1 MKHTLETRGFGLSEE
16 EVKAHELLR
25 KDRKAMDIMAV
36 FGGRYGEANIKN
48 DLEYVRGR
56 KAIFGKE
63 NIPGEEQSKKLAEL
77 FEMLF
82 AKLTELEN
90 WLGED
95 AFIMETSEYDD
106 IYAGIDMVVEILRD
120 GAFSH
125 LGLAIDVTFSVD
137 KIDKKLKRIK
147 DEIVNGELP
156 TVRYFV
162 SEQGDFKGELSNVP
176 RVVVAVDRKTLRE
189 LASSW
194 LDIDFLRKRLFQ
206 AQDQKTKDQLKTRL
220 REIQSKLANHPL
232 QIEVL
237 DQIEIQLK
245 TFATYASREAQIKK
259 SEKFINILSIVRG
272 IRSGKKEL
280 EKTPQAK
287 TWPRDSLA
295 NLENALDRT
304 FPSAIEN

>member
-1 MKHTLETRGFGLSEE
+1 MKHTIETRGFGLSEE

-56 KAIFGKE
+56 KAIFEKE

-106 IYAGIDMVVEILRD
+106 IYAGIDMVVEI
-120 GAFSH
+120 
-125 LGLAIDVTFSVD
+125 
-137 KIDKKLKRIK
+137 
-147 DEIVNGELP
+147 
-156 TVRYFV
+156 
-162 SEQGDFKGELSNVP
+162 
-176 RVVVAVDRKTLRE
+176 LRE

-259 SEKFINILSIVRG
+259 SEKFTNILSIVRG

-295 NLENALDRT
+295 NLENAIDRT